1 MITYEPAYVRSPTI
15 LKLVAEISES
25 IGRYTTASEQSLT
38 PQLRRANRI
47 RSIQASLEIREQ
59 KMTWEELSRAKNR

>member
-1 MITYEPAYVRSPTI
+1 MSAYKPAYERSPAI